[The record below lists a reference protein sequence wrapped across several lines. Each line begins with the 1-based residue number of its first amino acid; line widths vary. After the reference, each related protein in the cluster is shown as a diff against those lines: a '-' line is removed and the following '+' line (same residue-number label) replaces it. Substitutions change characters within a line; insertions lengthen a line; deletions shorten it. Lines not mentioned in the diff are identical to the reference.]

1 MTAHSSRFY
10 HALQIAAHRLQKQAD
25 LAVSGAAGISTAQ
38 SAVLAVIARTPGMR
52 QNEVARTLGLNESAV
67 TAMITKLIGLNLVQ
81 RSRSA
86 EDSRAWELSLTD
98 DGSAALGAI
107 DAPFAEINALI
118 DDTLGERV
126 DEFATLLHA
135 LSDRLARS

>member
-86 EDSRAWELSLTD
+86 EDSRAWELSLTN
-98 DGSAALGAI
+98 DGSAALSAI

>member
-10 HALQIAAHRLQKQAD
+10 HALQVAAHRLQKQAD
-25 LAVSGAAGISTAQ
+25 LAVSGAAGISSAQ
-38 SAVLAVIARTPGMR
+38 SAVLAVIARSPGMR

-67 TAMITKLIGLNLVQ
+67 TAMITRLIGLDLVQ

-98 DGSAALGAI
+98 EGTAALSAI
-107 DAPFAEINALI
+107 ETPFAKINTLI
-118 DDTLGERV
+118 DETLGEDV
-126 DEFATLLHA
+126 DEFATLLRA

>member
-1 MTAHSSRFY
+1 MTAYSSRFY

-67 TAMITKLIGLNLVQ
+67 TAMITKLIGLGLVR

-86 EDSRAWELSLTD
+86 EDSRAWELFLTD
-98 DGSAALGAI
+98 DGSAALSAI
-107 DAPFAEINALI
+107 EAPFAEINALI
-118 DDTLGERV
+118 DDALGEQV
-126 DEFATLLHA
+126 DAFATLLHA
-135 LSDRLARS
+135 LSNRLERG

>member
-67 TAMITKLIGLNLVQ
+67 TAMITKLIGLNIVQ

>member
-67 TAMITKLIGLNLVQ
+67 TAMITKLIGLNIVQ

-98 DGSAALGAI
+98 DGSAALSAI

>member
-10 HALQIAAHRLQKQAD
+10 HALQMAAHRLQKQAD

-98 DGSAALGAI
+98 GGSAALSAI